1 MIVRTGKYL
10 IFSSSDSKQGIFRMH
25 EEQQEKA
32 EEEQAERV
40 YDIMDRLTTF
50 WQMNDSASG
59 HMLTR

>member
-1 MIVRTGKYL
+1 
-10 IFSSSDSKQGIFRMH
+10 MH

>member
-1 MIVRTGKYL
+1 MIVSMGKDL
-10 IFSSSDSKQGIFRMH
+10 IFSPSDSRQGIFRIH

-40 YDIMDRLTTF
+40 YDIMDRLPTF
-50 WQMNDSASG
+50 WQMNDSASE